1 VADDEVIRARADLPA
16 PAYVILGML
25 RMGMRSG
32 YDIKQAVDLSARFFF
47 AISQA
52 QIYPLLKRLE
62 EDGLVEGRS
71 EPRGQRRRRVYE
83 ITPAGEESL
92 RDWLRRPG
100 PMPFEIRDVATV
112 KLFFADLL
120 EPEDVLE
127 HVRAMRAR
135 SEQTLEEMRV
145 TIRPAAAL
153 YADEL
158 GNPFPQQALDLGMT
172 LHEAIVGWAERAERQ
187 LTENGDGPP
196 AARPAD
202 GGEPST

>member
-1 VADDEVIRARADLPA
+1 VADDEVIPARAELPP

-32 YDIKQAVDLSARFFF
+32 YDVKQAVDLSARFFF

-62 EDGLVEGRS
+62 EEGLVEGRS

-83 ITPAGEESL
+83 VTPAGEEAL
-92 RDWLRRPG
+92 RAWLRQPG
-100 PMPFEIRDVATV
+100 ALPFEIRDVATV

-120 EPEDVLE
+120 EPGDVLE

-153 YADEL
+153 YADEFD
-158 GNPFPQQALDLGMT
+158 NPFPQQALDLGMT
-172 LHEAIVGWAERAERQ
+172 LHEAIVGWADRAERQ
-187 LTENGDGPP
+187 LTG
-196 AARPAD
+196 
-202 GGEPST
+202 GGEGQEPERDADTQ